1 MDSRYKII
9 LSSNNVYKE
18 IELAPDAQQIK
29 VGTGVDCDIRLR
41 KEFFF
46 GQIELLFV
54 KNGAE
59 WTVHCSDNLY
69 LTVGDIRKLMT
80 KNLSHGDILQIKYQE
95 SDNIVFSLEFLF
107 DFDDGKRKYERV
119 IDVSGTSSIALG
131 SDPSCTLVLG
141 SEFVKGDAV
150 ILNKQ
155 GITFIL
161 DIRHSNYGVYING
174 KKAKTKD
181 VIKDGDFLSISD
193 FFFYFKA
200 GRVWTEI
207 REDLRVNSLN
217 YLDRPNNNN
226 YPKFNRN
233 TRIKTV
239 VCDDKIEILDP
250 PSKPQKPKNNLFMR
264 LLPSLG
270 MLLAAGVMAFF
281 GGAMIIMSAIS
292 GAMAIFTTIMS
303 IKEGNKDYKESTAER
318 NEKYTAYVTKKKF
331 EIEECRKQESKEL
344 EELYI
349 SQGVETQRF
358 DTFSPDLFDRTPDDE
373 DYLCVRLGSGDVVS
387 KREVNY
393 KKQEKLEIED
403 DLQQIPEQICNEY
416 KNVHNAPIVCDF
428 KEINAMGIVGAPE
441 FRFDFLKNIVIDIS
455 ARHYFADVKMIFVAD
470 KKNKEKI
477 RWLRMLP
484 HVYNDLIGVRN
495 IVCNDESKN
504 LIFEYL
510 YKELTIREQNKSF
523 ETNIVVFFYDEYG
536 FKSHPISKFVDKAKN
551 LGVTFVFFGNTTA
564 DIPQGCGFIV
574 EMKDKQNALLINAEN
589 KGEEVSFIYPSI
601 STDQATNIVE
611 LLAPVYTEEISLEG
625 TLTKNITMFELLN
638 ILAVDDIDLKSR
650 WEQSQVYKSMAAPL
664 GVSKTGIVSLDLH
677 DKAHGPHGLVAGT
690 TGSGKSEILQTY
702 ILSMSTLFHPYEV
715 AFVIIDF
722 KGGGMVNQFKELPHL
737 LGAITNID
745 GKEINRSLKS
755 IKAELQK
762 RQRLFV
768 EADVNHIDKYIRKF
782 KAGEAKVALPHLIII
797 VDEFAELKAEQPE
810 FMKELISAARIG
822 RSLGVHLILA
832 TQKPSGQVNE
842 QIWSNSRFKLCLK
855 VQSQE
860 DSNEVIKSPLAAE
873 IKEPGRA
880 YLQVGN
886 NEIFELFQSA
896 YSGASEKTDDS
907 NVKEF
912 TIYNLTDSGKHIPI
926 FTQRKKK
933 SGDGSTT
940 QLDAIVRYVTDYCSN
955 IGLNKLPDI
964 CLPSLQHSIDFKPCL
979 TRSKSACQYE
989 VEIGVYDDPDT
1000 QYQGGYTVDLGSN
1013 NLMIIGSSQS
1023 GKTNVL
1029 QEIVRSLTT
1038 QYTANDVNIY
1048 IIDFASMVLKNF
1060 EKLNHIGGVVCPSE
1074 DEKLKNLFKLLNTEI
1089 EFRKEKLISVG
1100 VSSFAAY
1107 KEAGEKDLP
1116 LIVLLIDNLTALK
1129 ELYFQ
1134 DDDELLNLCREG
1146 LTVGI
1151 SIVIAN
1157 SQTAGIG
1164 YKYLSNFSARMA
1176 LYCNDSNEYS
1186 SLFDHC
1192 SERIDS
1198 IPGRAIV
1205 EIEKGHYECQSYLAF
1220 KGEKEIDRVQNIK
1233 KYIFEVNAAN
1243 KYMMAKKIPLIPASL
1258 TKSFMV
1264 EQFGNY
1270 MENKFSIVAGLD
1282 YATVTPYVLDFAS
1295 AGLLAIA
1302 GREGAGR
1309 HNWLKYSVDML
1320 STMYPGMSKVYVVDS
1335 IGKKLASLK
1344 ESNNITAYS
1353 MIAEDSVKYIKE
1365 IEMQLKGR
1373 YDALIGGNEDALN
1386 DTELLMMVIDNQ
1398 DALLAICNNA
1408 DGFAAYK
1415 NIIGR
1420 YKNMKVCIVV
1430 FVENVNISYSAPE
1443 IMKNIRE
1450 QRNFMYFDDMGN
1462 MKIFDVPLA
1471 MSRNFKKPI
1480 ELGDGYYI
1488 KDNECIKLKTPV
1500 LGKHIS
1506 TL

>member
-1 MDSRYKII
+1 MQSRYKVVI
-9 LSSNNVYKE
+9 SNRNIYKE
-18 IELAPDAQQIK
+18 FDLNPESKTNTI
-29 VGTGVDCDIRLR
+29 GTEMDCDFRLH
-41 KEFFF
+41 KDLFFEKIKLSF
-46 GQIELLFV
+46 TNN
-54 KNGAE
+54 NGI
-59 WTVHCSDNLY
+59 WNVVCSDNLY
-69 LTVGDIRKLMT
+69 IDIGDVRKLLT
-80 KNLSHGDILQIKYQE
+80 KSLSHGDFFSVKYQN
-95 SDNIVFSLEFLF
+95 SNNDVFSVEFLI
-107 DFDDGKRKYERV
+107 DFDIGERKYERA
-119 IDVSGTSSIALG
+119 INVSQVSSIRIGVDNTNNIIISSPYLRND
-131 SDPSCTLVLG
+131 SVVLNYTNEG
-141 SEFVKGDAV
+141 YLLQ
-150 ILNKQ
+150 IYQ
-155 GITFIL
+155 TT
-161 DIRHSNYGVYING
+161 YGVYHNG
-174 KKAKTKD
+174 TKTPGNC
-181 VIKDGDFLSISD
+181 VIKNGDFFSVSD
-193 FFFYFKA
+193 FIFYYKD
-200 GRVWTEI
+200 GYIWTEI
-207 REDLRVNSLN
+207 REGMHINGLVCGDYPELN
-217 YLDRPNNNN
+217 G

-233 TRIKTV
+233 TRIQTV
-239 VCDDKIEILDP
+239 INDEKIEVLDP
-250 PSKPQKPKNNLFMR
+250 PAKPQKPKNNILTR
-264 LLPSLG
+264 LLPSFG
-270 MLLAAGVMAFF
+270 MLAVSAITAMQ
-281 GGAMIIMSAIS
+281 GGGMVIMSAIS
-292 GAMAIFTTIMS
+292 GAMAIVTS
-303 IKEGNKDYKESTAER
+303 ILAMRDSNKEFKKNSSER
-318 NEKYTAYVTKKKF
+318 IEKYNNYISKKKD
-331 EIEECRKQESKEL
+331 EIQKFRAQEFIEL
-344 EELYI
+344 EEKYI
-349 SQGVETQRF
+349 PQSLEQERF
-358 DTFSPDLFDRTPDDE
+358 RLFSSELFDRTREDD
-373 DYLCVRLGSGDVVS
+373 DFLCVRLGSGDVIS
-387 KREVNY
+387 KREINY

-403 DLQQIPEQICNEY
+403 DLQQIPEQICEEF
-416 KNVHNAPIVCDF
+416 KNVHNAPIVCNF
-428 KEINAMGIVGAPE
+428 KENNAVGVVGAIE
-441 FRFDFLKNIVIDIS
+441 YRFEILKNIVIDIA
-455 ARHYFADVKMIFVAD
+455 ARQYFSDVKMVFIAD
-470 KKNKEKI
+470 ESHKEHI
-477 RWLRMLP
+477 SWLRFIP
-484 HVYNDLIGVRN
+484 HVVNETMGVRN
-495 IVCNDESKN
+495 IVCDDESKN
-504 LIFEYL
+504 IVFEYL
-510 YKELTIREQNKSF
+510 YKEFTLREQNKAYT
-523 ETNIVVFFYDEYG
+523 ENIVVFFYDEYG
-536 FKSHPISKFVDKAKN
+536 FKSHPISKFIDKAKS
-551 LGVTFVFFGNTTA
+551 LGITFVFFGNTIA
-564 DIPQGCGFIV
+564 DIPQGCGQIITI
-574 EMKDKQNALLINAEN
+574 KDNQNAALVDSLDKSQMHNFVYPHIQNYQAE
-589 KGEEVSFIYPSI
+589 E
-601 STDQATNIVE
+601 IVK

-625 TLTKNITMFELLN
+625 TLTKNISMFELLN

-650 WEQSQVYKSMAAPL
+650 WETSQVFKSMAAPL
-664 GVSKTGIVSLDLH
+664 GVSKTGVVSLDLH

-702 ILSMSTLFHPYEV
+702 ILAMSTLYHPYEV

-762 RQRLFV
+762 RQRLFA
-768 EADVNHIDKYIRKF
+768 EADVNHIDKYIKKF
-782 KAGEAKVALPHLIII
+782 KAGETQIPLPHLIII

-860 DSNEVIKSPLAAE
+860 DSNEVLKSPLAAE

-912 TIYNLTDSGKHIPI
+912 TIYSLTESGKRVPVYS
-926 FTQRKKK
+926 QKKKK
-933 SGDGSTT
+933 SGEGSAT
-940 QLDAIVRYVTDYCSN
+940 QLDAIVKYVADYCDG
-955 IGLNKLPDI
+955 IKLAKLPDI
-964 CLPSLQHSIDFKPCL
+964 CLPSLGECIDF
-979 TRSKSACQYE
+979 TTATEKSSDPGSYD
-989 VEIGVYDDPDT
+989 VEIGIYDDPEN
-1000 QYQGGYTVDLGSN
+1000 QYQGVHTVALGSN
-1013 NLMIIGSSQS
+1013 NLMIIGSSQT

-1029 QEIVRSLTT
+1029 QNIIRSLSTK
-1038 QYTANDVNIY
+1038 YTPDEVNIY

-1060 EKLNHIGGVVCPSE
+1060 DKLNHVGGVVCPSE

-1089 EFRKEKLISVG
+1089 ESRKEKLMSVG

-1116 LIVLLIDNLTALK
+1116 LIVLMIDNLTALK

-1205 EIEKGHYECQSYLAF
+1205 EIDKKHFECQSYLAF
-1220 KGEKEIDRVQNIK
+1220 TGEKEIDRVKEIK
-1233 KYIFEVNAAN
+1233 KYISEANVAN
-1243 KYMMAKKIPLIPASL
+1243 KHMMAKRIPLIPASL
-1258 TKSFMV
+1258 TKGFMV

-1270 MENKFSIVAGLD
+1270 MEDKFSIVAGLD
-1282 YATVTPYVLDFAS
+1282 YATVTPYVLDFAA

-1320 STMYPGMSKVYVVDS
+1320 STMYLGMSKVYVVDS
-1335 IGKKLASLK
+1335 IGKKLVSLK
-1344 ESNNITAYS
+1344 ESDNITAYS
-1353 MIAEDSVKYIKE
+1353 MIADDAVKYIKE
-1365 IEMQLKGR
+1365 IEMQLKER
-1373 YDALIGGNEDALN
+1373 YDALVSGDEDVLN
-1386 DTELLMMVIDNQ
+1386 DAELIMMVIDNQ
-1398 DALLAICNNA
+1398 DALLAICNNSDA
-1408 DGFAAYK
+1408 LAAYK

-1420 YKNMKVCIVV
+1420 YKNMKVCIAV
-1430 FVENVNISYSAPE
+1430 FVENANIPYSAPE
-1443 IMKNIRE
+1443 IMKNIRD
-1450 QRNFMYFDDMGN
+1450 QRNFMYFDDMSN

-1488 KDNECIKLKTPV
+1488 KDNECYKLKTP
-1500 LGKHIS
+1500 IIR
-1506 TL
+1506 